1 MRKAQK
7 KIAEE
12 NLQKAIQVTAMIA
25 ENAISNGKGY
35 CICHVDVGLD
45 VTAVREAV
53 SKVMKDKVIGKL
65 SLLFFFFGLM
75 VFLFKLKTSLH
86 VASIYDPSE

>member
-12 NLQKAIQVTAMIA
+12 NSQKAIQVTAMIA
-25 ENAISNGKGY
+25 ENAISNGKKY

-45 VTAVREAV
+45 VNAVREAV
-53 SKVMKDKVIGKL
+53 TKVMKDKVFTKPP
-65 SLLFFFFGLM
+65 LLFFFFGHII
-75 VFLFKLKTSLH
+75 FFFKLKNNSYL
-86 VASIYDPSE
+86 